1 MAKNNWAV
9 FRQDFT
15 GNEFLVEAHLSEQR
29 ARELVIE
36 YESHKHHQHYWAS
49 EVPET
54 PVDYTQMLRESLNGG
69 SSMEASL
76 KVLKNQNASAIQCI
90 EAVRDVRDLDLL
102 EAKRLVVNSSA
113 FSDGQLDILWCA
125 R

>member
-1 MAKNNWAV
+1 
-9 FRQDFT
+9 
-15 GNEFLVEAHLSEQR
+15 
-29 ARELVIE
+29 
-36 YESHKHHQHYWAS
+36 
-49 EVPET
+49 
-54 PVDYTQMLRESLNGG
+54 MLRESLNGG

-113 FSDGQLDILWCA
+113 FSDGQLDIL
-125 R
+125 